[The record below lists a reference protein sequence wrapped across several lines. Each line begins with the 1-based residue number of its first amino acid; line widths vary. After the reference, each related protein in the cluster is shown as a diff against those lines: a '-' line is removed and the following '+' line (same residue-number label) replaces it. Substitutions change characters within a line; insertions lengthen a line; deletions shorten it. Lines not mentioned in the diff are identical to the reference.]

1 MNENK
6 FNIRKL
12 ARWREQSEEMFRA
25 IGLREAQYKDLLGEL
40 ADLGTEKIVAKA
52 SQFLFDFEE
61 HGAAAMQERYEF
73 KSRATPYNHR
83 TFALELISKK
93 ATGN

>member
-12 ARWREQSEEMFRA
+12 ARWREQSEQMFQA
-25 IGLREAQYKDLLGEL
+25 IGLREGQYKDLLGEL
-40 ADLGTEKIVAKA
+40 ADIGTEKIIAKA
-52 SQFLFDFEE
+52 SQFLFDFNE

-83 TFALELISKK
+83 TFALELISKSV
-93 ATGN
+93 TGN

>member
-12 ARWREQSEEMFRA
+12 ARWREQSAEMFRA
-25 IGLREAQYKDLLGEL
+25 MGLRESQYADLLGEL
-40 ADLGTEKIVAKA
+40 ADLGTEKIIAKA
-52 SQFLFDFEE
+52 SQFLFDFNE
-61 HGAAAMQERYEF
+61 HGADVMRERYQF
-73 KSRATPYNHR
+73 KSLATPYNHR
-83 TFALELISKK
+83 TFALELISKT

>member
-12 ARWREQSEEMFRA
+12 ARWREQSAEMFRA
-25 IGLREAQYKDLLGEL
+25 MGLREAQYADLLGEL
-40 ADLGTEKIVAKA
+40 ADLGTEKIIAKA
-52 SQFLFDFEE
+52 SQFLFDFNE
-61 HGAAAMQERYEF
+61 HGADAMRERYQF
-73 KSRATPYNHR
+73 KSQQTPYNHR

-93 ATGN
+93 ATG

>member
-1 MNENK
+1 MNDNK
-6 FNIRKL
+6 FKIRKL
-12 ARWREQSEEMFRA
+12 AKWREESAEMFRA
-25 IGLREAQYKDLLGEL
+25 IGLRQSQYQDLLGEL
-40 ADLGTEKIVAKA
+40 ADIGTEKIIAQA
-52 SQFLFDFEE
+52 SQFLFDFNE

-73 KSRATPYNHR
+73 KSRQTPYNHR

>member
-1 MNENK
+1 MDNNK
-6 FNIRKL
+6 FQIRKL
-12 ARWREQSEEMFRA
+12 ARWRAESAEMFRT
-25 IGLREAQYKDLLGEL
+25 IGLRQAQYEALLGEL

-52 SQFLFDFEE
+52 SQFLFDFDE
-61 HGAAAMQERYEF
+61 HGAAAIQERSKF

-83 TFALELISKK
+83 TYALKLISKS

>member
-12 ARWREQSEEMFRA
+12 ARWREQSAEMFRA
-25 IGLREAQYKDLLGEL
+25 MGLRESQYADLLGEL
-40 ADLGTEKIVAKA
+40 ADLGTEKIIAKA
-52 SQFLFDFEE
+52 SQFLFDFNE
-61 HGAAAMQERYEF
+61 HGADAMRERYQF

-83 TFALELISKK
+83 TFALELISKT

>member
-12 ARWREQSEEMFRA
+12 ARWREQSGAMFKA
-25 IGLREAQYKDLLGEL
+25 MGLREAQYADDLGRL
-40 ADLGTEKIVAKA
+40 ADMGTDKIIAKA
-52 SQFLFDFEE
+52 SQFLFDFDE

-73 KSRATPYNHR
+73 KSKTTPYNHR

-93 ATGN
+93 VTG

>member
-1 MNENK
+1 MNDNK
-6 FNIRKL
+6 FNIRRL
-12 ARWREQSEEMFRA
+12 AKWREESEEMFRA
-25 IGLREAQYKDLLGEL
+25 IGLRPSQYQSQLGEL
-40 ADLGTEKIVAKA
+40 ADIGTERIVAKA

-61 HGAAAMQERYEF
+61 RGAAAMQERYKF

>member
-1 MNENK
+1 MNDNK
-6 FNIRKL
+6 FNIRRL
-12 ARWREQSEEMFRA
+12 AKWREESEAMFRA
-25 IGLREAQYKDLLGEL
+25 IGLRPSQYQAQLGEL
-40 ADLGTEKIVAKA
+40 ADIGTERIVAKA

>member
-12 ARWREQSEEMFRA
+12 ARWREQSAEMFRA
-25 IGLREAQYKDLLGEL
+25 MGLRESQYADLLGEL
-40 ADLGTEKIVAKA
+40 ADLGTEKIIAKA
-52 SQFLFDFEE
+52 SQFLFDFNE
-61 HGAAAMQERYEF
+61 HGADAMRERYQF
-73 KSRATPYNHR
+73 KSLATPYNHR
-83 TFALELISKK
+83 TFALELISKT

>member
-6 FNIRKL
+6 FHIRRL
-12 ARWREQSEEMFRA
+12 ANWRKQSEEMFRA
-25 IGLREAQYKDLLGEL
+25 IGLREGQYKPLLGEL
-40 ADLGTEKIVAKA
+40 ADLGTDKIIAKA
-52 SQFLFDFEE
+52 SQFLFDFNE

-83 TFALELISKK
+83 TFALELISKT